1 MLEVL
6 KSISSI
12 CLIFGNVGLSN
23 ILDSELTW
31 RTPCEGPHGKVI
43 GETVMDGE
51 LFCKVIQRIKAV
63 AGVKPFLVLPVAS
76 FHFDLVAGRVGA
88 DALVPDPQF
97 GGSGFKA
104 RWVVISCR

>member
-43 GETVMDGE
+43 GAAVMDGE
-51 LFCKVIQRIKAV
+51 LLIKIVQRIKTV
-63 AGVKPFLVLPVAS
+63 AGIEVFLVLPVAAL
-76 FHFDLVAGRVGA
+76 HLAVVAGRVGA

-104 RWVVISCR
+104 RWIVISCR

>member
-1 MLEVL
+1 MGKLLERRL
-6 KSISSI
+6 WTAS
-12 CLIFGNVGLSN
+12 CFG
-23 ILDSELTW
+23 
-31 RTPCEGPHGKVI
+31 
-43 GETVMDGE
+43 
-51 LFCKVIQRIKAV
+51 KVIQRIKAV

-104 RWVVISCR
+104 RWIVISCR